1 MIKAQRGT
9 IDILPSEVAKWQF
22 VENTARDVC
31 KLHNVKEIRTPVFEA
46 TELFTR
52 SSGESSDIVTKEMYT
67 FLDKGNRSITL
78 RPEGTAGIV
87 RACVEHGLFND
98 AMPLKLYYI
107 LPSYRY
113 EKPQSGRLREF
124 RQVGIELFGSKSP
137 KFVAESMIIG
147 NDILTKLGIKN
158 VSIEVNN
165 LGCSCC
171 RNNFTNA
178 VKEYFT
184 KHIDCMCED
193 CKRRLSQNPLRI
205 LDCKV
210 ESCKSVI
217 KNAPKVSEILCED
230 CKNYNDQLIKI
241 LNNSNVNFKFNDEI
255 IRGLDYYTGIVYEF
269 LTTDIEGASAVIGGG
284 GQYNNLVE
292 ELGGPSVPA
301 VGFAFGVERLL
312 MLLEK
317 QKDMSVYSHNVDAL
331 IICMSSEY
339 SCYETKLLNMLR
351 QNGISAD
358 CDYMERSFRANF
370 KYANKVNAKCVLVI
384 GEEEFKTNNVT
395 LKNMQSGEQ
404 KLVSFDK
411 LVEVIKQEI

>member
-9 IDILPSEVAKWQF
+9 IDILPNEVTKWHF

-31 KLHNVKEIRTPVFEA
+31 RLHNVKEIRTPVFEA

-67 FLDKGNRSITL
+67 FLDKGERSITL

-98 AMPLKLYYI
+98 ALPLKLYYI

-124 RQVGIELFGSKSP
+124 RQVGIELFGSKNP
-137 KFVAESMIIG
+137 KFVAESMLIG
-147 NDILTKLGIKN
+147 NDILKNLGIKN

-165 LGCSCC
+165 LGCPVC
-171 RNNFTNA
+171 RNNFTTA
-178 VKEYFT
+178 VRDYFT
-184 KHIDCMCED
+184 KHIDSMCED
-193 CKRRLSQNPLRI
+193 CKRRLNQNPLRI

-210 ESCKSVI
+210 DSCKNII
-217 KNAPKVSEILCED
+217 KNAPKVSQILCED
-230 CKNYNDQLIKI
+230 CKVYNNQLITI
-241 LNNSNVNFKFNDEI
+241 LDNHGVNYKFNDEI
-255 IRGLDYYTGIVYEF
+255 IRGLDYYTGVVYEF

-317 QKDMSVYSHNVDAL
+317 QRDMSCYTQNLDAL
-331 IICMSSEY
+331 IISMSNEY
-339 SCYETKLLNMLR
+339 LAYESKIINSLR
-351 QNGISAD
+351 QNGISVD
-358 CDYMERSFRANF
+358 SDYMDRSFRANF
-370 KYANKVNAKCVLVI
+370 KYANKINAKYVLVI
-384 GEEEFKTNNVT
+384 GEEEFATNKVT
-395 LKNMQSGEQ
+395 IKNMQTGEQ
-404 KLVSFDK
+404 KLVDFDD
-411 LVEVIKQEI
+411 LVKEIK

>member
-9 IDILPSEVAKWQF
+9 IDILPNEVTKWHF

-31 KLHNVKEIRTPVFEA
+31 RLHNVKEIRTPVFEA

-67 FLDKGNRSITL
+67 FLDKGERSITL

-98 AMPLKLYYI
+98 ALPLKLYYI

-124 RQVGIELFGSKSP
+124 RQVGIELFGSKNP
-137 KFVAESMIIG
+137 KFVAESMLIG
-147 NDILTKLGIKN
+147 NDILNNLGIKN

-165 LGCSCC
+165 LGCPVC
-171 RNNFTNA
+171 RNNFTTA
-178 VKEYFT
+178 VRDYFT
-184 KHIDCMCED
+184 KHIDSMCED
-193 CKRRLSQNPLRI
+193 CKRRLNQNPLRI

-210 ESCKSVI
+210 DSCKNII
-217 KNAPKVSEILCED
+217 KNAPKVSQILCED
-230 CKNYNDQLIKI
+230 CKVYNNQLITI
-241 LNNSNVNFKFNDEI
+241 LDNHGVNYKFNDEI
-255 IRGLDYYTGIVYEF
+255 IRGLDYYTGVVYEF

-317 QKDMSVYSHNVDAL
+317 QRDMSCYTQNLDAL
-331 IICMSSEY
+331 IISMSNEY
-339 SCYETKLLNMLR
+339 LAYESKIINSLR
-351 QNGISAD
+351 QNGISVD
-358 CDYMERSFRANF
+358 SDYMDRSFRANF
-370 KYANKVNAKCVLVI
+370 KYANKINAKYVLVI
-384 GEEEFKTNNVT
+384 GEEEFATNKVT
-395 LKNMQSGEQ
+395 IKNMQTGEQ
-404 KLVSFDK
+404 KLVDFDD
-411 LVEVIKQEI
+411 LVKEIK